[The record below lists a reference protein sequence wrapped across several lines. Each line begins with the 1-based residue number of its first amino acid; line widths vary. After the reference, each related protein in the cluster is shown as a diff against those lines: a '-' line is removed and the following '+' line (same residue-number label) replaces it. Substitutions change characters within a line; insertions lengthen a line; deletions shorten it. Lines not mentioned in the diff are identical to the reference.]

1 MRANVPCLFHIT
13 VIPIAEAMKEPER
26 FPTVVIIGM
35 AIVTGIY
42 ILIAT
47 LGYLAYGN
55 LVQAAVIANLPQP
68 NNLTASVQILYS
80 CAIILR

>member
-1 MRANVPCLFHIT
+1 
-13 VIPIAEAMKEPER
+13 MKEPER
-26 FPTVVIIGM
+26 FPTVVITGM

-47 LGYLAYGN
+47 LGYLAYGE

-68 NNLTASVQILYS
+68 NNVTASVQILYS
-80 CAIILR
+80 VAIILR